1 MSDERRQQLDYDL
14 AEVVAA
20 DTPARLKA
28 LGHPLRSL
36 LVDLVLERAMT
47 VTELAEL
54 VGKPRGSVAHH
65 VDVLVDAGMLQVVRT
80 RRVRAL
86 EERFYGRTGRT
97 IVFPDSLREGHDL
110 PFVADARREIDLDAP
125 DDTPGGFT
133 YRHARIPAELAA
145 EFTERVMEL
154 ALEFSELPR
163 GGDREFGF
171 LVGVFPT
178 NRLPSRGGSTGSVPA
193 IPSSTSSADGGA
205 DGDTSGGGSA
215 RTAKPRAARRTTG
228 RRKAGA
234 ADEAA
239 EGAGE
244 HSTTTR
250 ASVRTA
256 PNRRDRT

>member
-1 MSDERRQQLDYDL
+1 MSDENRQELDYDL
-14 AEVVAA
+14 ADVVAA

-65 VDVLVDAGMLQVVRT
+65 VDVLVEAGMLQVVRT

-97 IVFPDSLREGHDL
+97 ITFPDPAHDQHDL
-110 PFVADARREIDLDAP
+110 PFVADARREIDLRAP
-125 DDTPGGFT
+125 DGTPGGFT

-145 EFTERVMEL
+145 EFTERIMEL
-154 ALEFSELPR
+154 ALEFTRLPR
-163 GGDREFGF
+163 SGDREYGF

-178 NRLPSRGGSTGSVPA
+178 NRLPSRGGSA
-193 IPSSTSSADGGA
+193 
-205 DGDTSGGGSA
+205 GSA
-215 RTAKPRAARRTTG
+215 SASKATVAKATGTEPTAEKAAGAEATGRKATGRSATGTTATSAKPAG
-228 RRKAGA
+228 RDTA
-234 ADEAA
+234 
-239 EGAGE
+239 
-244 HSTTTR
+244 SR

-256 PNRRDRT
+256 PSRKDRT